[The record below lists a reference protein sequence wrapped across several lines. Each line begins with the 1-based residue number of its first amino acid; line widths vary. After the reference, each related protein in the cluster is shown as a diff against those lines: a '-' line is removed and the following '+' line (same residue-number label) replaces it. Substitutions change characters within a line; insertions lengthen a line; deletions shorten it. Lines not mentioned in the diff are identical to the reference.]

1 MAEQK
6 KTNETMNVE
15 EALTQSEAFLIKNK
29 KGIIGVVVAIVVIIA
44 AVVLYKHFYSTPR
57 EEKAQAALFK
67 GQEYFEAGSYDEAL
81 KGDSIGYTGFLKV
94 CEDYSGTRA
103 ANLAKAYAGLCYAHT
118 GNYEEALGMLQDFNG
133 DDQMVSPAIK
143 GAIGNC
149 YAQLGQSDKAVEM
162 LKKAADEADN
172 NTLSPIFLQQAG
184 QLLVAEKKYD
194 EAVAVYTVIKDKYF
208 RSYQAM
214 SIDKYIEQANLLKQG
229 K

>member
-6 KTNETMNVE
+6 KTNEAMNVE

-29 KGIIGVVVAIVVIIA
+29 KGIIGVVAAIVVVIA
-44 AVVLYKHFYSTPR
+44 AVVLYQHFYSNPR

-67 GQEYFEAGSYDEAL
+67 GQEYFEAGLYGEAL
-81 KGDSIGYTGFLKV
+81 NGDSIGYAGFLKV
-94 CEDYSGTRA
+94 CEDYSGTKA

-118 GNYEEALGMLQDFNG
+118 GSYEEALNMLQDFNG
-133 DDQMVSPAIK
+133 NDQMVSPAIK

-172 NTLSPIFLQQAG
+172 NTLSPIFLLQAG
-184 QLLVAEKKYD
+184 QLLVKDGKYD
-194 EAVAVYTVIKDKYF
+194 DAVAVYTVIKDKYF
-208 RSYQAM
+208 RYYQAM
-214 SIDKYIEQANLLKQG
+214 SVERYIEQANLLKQG